1 MFFSDNNGFYYSL
14 CINME
19 KNRETITL
27 NLETYNSYR
36 PLPMENLETMS
47 VTNTYVLKYI
57 LDAMEDLSMENNLI
71 SIAEDNIRRIVQYNY
86 FF

>member
-1 MFFSDNNGFYYSL
+1 
-14 CINME
+14 ME
-19 KNRETITL
+19 KNRETIIL

>member
-1 MFFSDNNGFYYSL
+1 
-14 CINME
+14 ME

-36 PLPMENLETMS
+36 LLPMENLETMS
-47 VTNTYVLKYI
+47 VTNTYVLKYV
-57 LDAMEDLSMENNLI
+57 LNATEHLSMENNLI
-71 SIAEDNIRRIVQYNY
+71 SNAEDDIRRIVQYNY